1 MEILWYVNHKTPLNQ
16 STGLIVLIV
25 LHRLRTSLFMR
36 SEGRVSSFRSLAH
49 LLRLPDKE
57 VFTRVSLIATVNM
70 LIRFFPFQAHV
81 LHSNGLTKI
90 MWEGQKKTTT
100 KL

>member
-1 MEILWYVNHKTPLNQ
+1 MRRPLEILWYVNHKTPLNQ

-70 LIRFFPFQAHV
+70 LIPVFFHFKRMYCIP
-81 LHSNGLTKI
+81 
-90 MWEGQKKTTT
+90 MD
-100 KL
+100 